1 MIESS
6 IDIGLIIEQKLNE
19 LGISKSELA
28 RRTGIANQNVDRIL
42 SKSRIDTDKL
52 VAISKALGYN
62 FFLEFVDSN
71 HSAIANGDGSV
82 AVNGSN
88 NKNVVA
94 GGDGNTALLQER
106 IKHLE
111 ELLAEK
117 ERLIKV
123 LLEGREK

>member
-1 MIESS
+1 MIESG

-28 RRTGIANQNVDRIL
+28 RRTGIANQNVNRIL
-42 SKSRIDTDKL
+42 SKSSIDTDKL

-71 HSAIANGDGSV
+71 HSAIANGDGSI
-82 AVNGSN
+82 AVNGNN

-94 GGDGNTALLQER
+94 GGESTALLQER

-123 LLEGREK
+123 LLEGRKQ

>member
-1 MIESS
+1 MIESG

-28 RRTGIANQNVDRIL
+28 RRTGIANQNVNRIL
-42 SKSRIDTDKL
+42 SKSSIDTDKL

-71 HSAIANGDGSV
+71 HSAIANGDGSI
-82 AVNGSN
+82 AVNGNN

-94 GGDGNTALLQER
+94 GGESTALLQER

>member
-28 RRTGIANQNVDRIL
+28 RRTGIANQNVNRIL
-42 SKSRIDTDKL
+42 SKSSIDTDKL

-94 GGDGNTALLQER
+94 GGESTALLQER

-117 ERLIKV
+117 ERLIKI

>member
-1 MIESS
+1 MI
-6 IDIGLIIEQKLNE
+6 DYNVNIGLLIEQKINE

-28 RRTGIANQNVDRIL
+28 RRTGIANQNVNRIL
-42 SKSRIDTDKL
+42 SKASIDTDKL

-62 FFLEFVDSN
+62 FFEVYTDGYN
-71 HSAIANGDGSV
+71 AVANGDGSI
-82 AVNGSN
+82 AVSGYN
-88 NKNVVA
+88 NSHVVA
-94 GGDGNTALLQER
+94 GGETALLQER

-123 LLEGREK
+123 YEKMMEERR